1 MTFNIDTAELHRSR
15 ELEKLA
21 GLVDSIERMRSDQ
34 LDMLGMLRLAE
45 IQIGITRRAL
55 IAEARAVG
63 WSWRDI
69 GLALGLPGDEAA
81 EKYGPRRG
89 V

>member
-69 GLALGLPGDEAA
+69 GLALGLSGDEAA
-81 EKYGPRRG
+81 EKYAPRRG
-89 V
+89 A